1 MSAIA
6 LKRWEGPRPGTR
18 SMPKNERGWEETLQA
33 VNDAVITGPFG
44 VRMRL
49 TLQLFI
55 VAIGA
60 TNGEGSVAHRRNGEW
75 GKL

>member
-1 MSAIA
+1 
-6 LKRWEGPRPGTR
+6 
-18 SMPKNERGWEETLQA
+18 MPKNERGWEETLQA
-33 VNDAVITGPFG
+33 VNDAVITRPFG

-49 TLQLFI
+49 ALQLFI
-55 VAIGA
+55 MAIGA